1 MSQLT
6 NIRTVS
12 TPGLGKLPL
21 AEKPGTFT
29 PSGAKREHKP
39 GRLAEDG
46 GYTEVPTPAK
56 LELSVN
62 LTPGIDVVALGAI
75 KDEDVTIRLSDGTV
89 HMMQRAFA
97 ADAVPVGDDAAKL
110 TLMSNKSEKV

>member
-56 LELSVN
+56 LELNVN
-62 LTPGIDVVALGAI
+62 LTPGIDVTALGAI
-75 KDEDVTIRLSDGTV
+75 KDEDVTV